1 MVLVSL
7 PNNLLRQPAARLR
20 LHTACSEPLRISLCP
35 GQPDAEVE
43 EDPVDS
49 ILVDHVK
56 RCGDHGCATAIGS
69 AAEAA
74 DARTRSISRS
84 GAVCYTPL
92 DEVCSHETGTQQQ
105 DFLGIHA
112 GRLGTHRGPIGRVAM
127 LLCSAALG
135 WRATLAPSR
144 PFSLRRSALPPLMV
158 LGDTDSVAAK
168 RALVLETARSAFLF
182 ADTDG
187 SGVLDREEVTTLMQR
202 IMSANATSSGNDVD
216 DSAAPSASAGLMAL
230 SSAAPRLAC

>member
-1 MVLVSL
+1 
-7 PNNLLRQPAARLR
+7 
-20 LHTACSEPLRISLCP
+20 
-35 GQPDAEVE
+35 
-43 EDPVDS
+43 
-49 ILVDHVK
+49 
-56 RCGDHGCATAIGS
+56 
-69 AAEAA
+69 
-74 DARTRSISRS
+74 
-84 GAVCYTPL
+84 
-92 DEVCSHETGTQQQ
+92 
-105 DFLGIHA
+105 
-112 GRLGTHRGPIGRVAM
+112 M

-202 IMSANATSSGNDVD
+202 IMSANATSSGNEVD
-216 DSAAPSASAGLMAL
+216 DSAAPRASAGLMAEVQ
-230 SSAAPRLAC
+230 APCRPPPA